1 MEKIVSQKNRLM
13 LKQRKIVLG
22 CRIPRDFFV
31 TSGKGESDI
40 TIHAGSFHLAL
51 KEAGI
56 ERYNIINYSS
66 ILPSI
71 ANRIE
76 QPREQV
82 HGAVLESIM
91 ACANSKKGETAT
103 AAIIFGWLFDRVT
116 GEKYGGIVC
125 EYNGHDS
132 KEKAESSLKQSIL
145 ELYNNGFSG
154 GFDLKNVEIHSQSF
168 KPKKKFGTALVSI
181 CFVNH
186 EYPVLEG

>member
-1 MEKIVSQKNRLM
+1 MEKIVQKSELL
-13 LKQRKIVLG
+13 LKRKKILLG

-31 TSGKGESDI
+31 TSGRGESDI

-56 ERYNIINYSS
+56 ERFNIINYSS

-76 QPREQV
+76 QPKEQI

-91 ACANSKKGETAT
+91 ACSSAKKGENAT
-103 AAIIFGWLFDRVT
+103 AAIIFGWLFNKT
-116 GEKYGGIVC
+116 TNQKYGGIVC

-132 KEKAESSLKQSIL
+132 SDEAEKSLKKSIM
-145 ELYNNGFSG
+145 ELYNNGFSEE
-154 GFDLKNVEIHSQSF
+154 FELRNVEIRSESF

>member
-1 MEKIVSQKNRLM
+1 MEKIVQKSELM
-13 LKQRKIVLG
+13 LRKKKIILG

-51 KEAGI
+51 REAGI
-56 ERYNIINYSS
+56 ERFNIINYSS

-71 ANRIE
+71 ANRIV
-76 QPREQV
+76 QPKEQV

-91 ACANSKKGETAT
+91 ACANAKRGQNAT
-103 AAIIFGWLFDRVT
+103 AAIIFGWLFNKTT
-116 GEKYGGIVC
+116 GQKYGGVVC

-132 KEKAESSLKQSIL
+132 KDKAESSLKKSIM
-145 ELYNNGFSG
+145 ELYTNCFSED
-154 GFDLKNVEIHSQSF
+154 FELRDVEIRSESF

>member
-1 MEKIVSQKNRLM
+1 MEKIVQKSELM
-13 LKQRKIVLG
+13 LRKKKIILG

-56 ERYNIINYSS
+56 ERFNIINYSS
-66 ILPSI
+66 ILSSI
-71 ANRIE
+71 SNRIE

-91 ACANSKKGETAT
+91 ACANAKKGQNAT
-103 AAIIFGWLFDRVT
+103 AAIIFGWLFNKTT
-116 GEKYGGIVC
+116 GQKYGGIVC

-132 KEKAESSLKQSIL
+132 KEKAESSLQKSIM
-145 ELYNNGFSG
+145 ELYTNGFSED
-154 GFDLKNVEIHSQSF
+154 FELRDVEIRSESF

>member
-1 MEKIVSQKNRLM
+1 MEKIVQKSELM
-13 LKQRKIVLG
+13 LRKKKIILG

-51 KEAGI
+51 REAGI
-56 ERYNIINYSS
+56 ERFNIINYSS

-76 QPREQV
+76 QPKEQV

-91 ACANSKKGETAT
+91 ACANAKKGQNAT
-103 AAIIFGWLFDRVT
+103 AAIIFGWLFNKTT
-116 GEKYGGIVC
+116 GQKYGGIVC

-132 KEKAESSLKQSIL
+132 KEKAESSLKKSIM
-145 ELYNNGFSG
+145 ELYTNGFSE
-154 GFDLKNVEIHSQSF
+154 DYELRDVEIRSESF

>member
-1 MEKIVSQKNRLM
+1 MEKIVQKSELM
-13 LKQRKIVLG
+13 LRKKKIILG

-51 KEAGI
+51 REAGI
-56 ERYNIINYSS
+56 ERFNIINYSS

-71 ANRIE
+71 ANRIV
-76 QPREQV
+76 QPKEQV

-91 ACANSKKGETAT
+91 ACANAKRGQNAT
-103 AAIIFGWLFDRVT
+103 AAIIFGWLFNKTT
-116 GEKYGGIVC
+116 GQKYGGVVC

-132 KEKAESSLKQSIL
+132 KDKAESSLKKSIM
-145 ELYNNGFSG
+145 ELYTNGFSED
-154 GFDLKNVEIHSQSF
+154 FELRDVEIRSESF